1 MILYFFLSSLEYY
14 LFLSFLALSLLVTL
28 QFRYNQIRRE
38 ADAKKGTG
46 VEHQERSHQARHF
59 SISLL
64 TFSPSPIPNFCFLL
78 DLRRH
83 IVDHDQMLKILS
95 LNQL

>member
-46 VEHQERSHQARHF
+46 VKLQEITPGSTFFHLSTHFLTLSHSEFLFLAR
-59 SISLL
+59 
-64 TFSPSPIPNFCFLL
+64 
-78 DLRRH
+78 
-83 IVDHDQMLKILS
+83 LKATYS
-95 LNQL
+95 